1 MRMGISTA
9 LLFVAGLTPRA
20 ASACA
25 VCFSGTDETRMAF
38 MLTTIF
44 LTALPLA
51 MVGSFAFWL
60 RGRWRRQQIALPAQR
75 DLLLRR

>member
-1 MRMGISTA
+1 MRTGISTA

-38 MLTTIF
+38 LLTTF
-44 LTALPLA
+44 LSLLPLA
-51 MVGSFAFWL
+51 MVGSFEFWL
-60 RGRWRRQQIALPAQR
+60 RGRWRRQQIAIPAQSE
-75 DLLLRR
+75 LLRHL